1 MKKRALL
8 FLGGALA
15 GGALGFW
22 LSSRRM
28 AEARSD
34 LFSPR
39 PLRRLAAL
47 GWLAGED
54 GADAVRVLRDYL
66 AWERQPLLRGRAA
79 SILRRKEAGIA

>member
-8 FLGGALA
+8 FVGGALV
-15 GGALGFW
+15 GGALGLW

-28 AEARSD
+28 AEARND
-34 LFSPR
+34 LFSQR

-54 GADAVRVLRDYL
+54 GADAIRVLREYL